1 MGVNGRKKYQPVIA
15 YYKSMEGDNDMGE
28 YRYWDNE
35 IIVYYNNCRT
45 VSNLIRTIV
54 HEWQHQLQPMTKY
67 EKIHNE
73 VGYDDHPFEIEAE
86 AVLMKRIKEMRDG
99 KPKYAASDRLQ
110 EIRSAL
116 KLIKSYES
124 GASLG
129 ELIGQ

>member
-1 MGVNGRKKYQPVIA
+1 M
-15 YYKSMEGDNDMGE
+15 
-28 YRYWDNE
+28 
-35 IIVYYNNCRT
+35 
-45 VSNLIRTIV
+45 SNLIEDEEVRVNESIIV
-54 HEWQHQLQPMTKY
+54 LTH
-67 EKIHNE
+67 
-73 VGYDDHPFEIEAE
+73 AE

-124 GASLG
+124 GTSLG

>member
-1 MGVNGRKKYQPVIA
+1 M
-15 YYKSMEGDNDMGE
+15 
-28 YRYWDNE
+28 
-35 IIVYYNNCRT
+35 
-45 VSNLIRTIV
+45 SNLIEDEEVRVNESIIV
-54 HEWQHQLQPMTKY
+54 LTH
-67 EKIHNE
+67 
-73 VGYDDHPFEIEAE
+73 AE

-116 KLIKSYES
+116 KLIKSYEN

>member
-1 MGVNGRKKYQPVIA
+1 M
-15 YYKSMEGDNDMGE
+15 
-28 YRYWDNE
+28 
-35 IIVYYNNCRT
+35 
-45 VSNLIRTIV
+45 SNLIEEEVRTNEAIIV
-54 HEWQHQLQPMTKY
+54 LTH
-67 EKIHNE
+67 
-73 VGYDDHPFEIEAE
+73 AE

-116 KLIKSYES
+116 KLVKAYND

>member
-1 MGVNGRKKYQPVIA
+1 M
-15 YYKSMEGDNDMGE
+15 
-28 YRYWDNE
+28 
-35 IIVYYNNCRT
+35 
-45 VSNLIRTIV
+45 SNLIEDEEVRVNESIIV
-54 HEWQHQLQPMTKY
+54 LTH
-67 EKIHNE
+67 
-73 VGYDDHPFEIEAE
+73 AE
-86 AVLMKRIKEMRDG
+86 AVLMKRIKEMGDG